1 MEYYIAQNDETNGPY
16 TIGQLRTMWNSGAI
30 TGETL
35 YCQEGWSEW
44 LPLSAMIEKFEPP
57 ASILPQNAP
66 SPLLLLSIL
75 KSKLGK
81 AIVVGLVCLGAII
94 LFINVSAPS
103 NDKNEVNESVATQS
117 QTSPTKVAQQVDPN
131 EPMSAP
137 KYGLDPIPMK
147 FQNQLIDTLTRTDD
161 LDAMI
166 KRGCT
171 FEEFTSVFNPI
182 EQSAQ
187 RLQDAL
193 PLNDPRMHIFLAAY
207 ERYQVVAVKLSQNA
221 SQSELSDADLFA
233 SLPKV
238 FLLKILNGTL
248 DENEQKIF
256 DDMKQQIKA
265 GTLFLQ

>member
-1 MEYYIAQNDETNGPY
+1 MDYYVIQNGETNGPY
-16 TIGQLRTMWNSGAI
+16 TIGQLRAMWNSGTL

-35 YCQEGWSEW
+35 YCREGWTEW
-44 LPLSAMIEKFEPP
+44 LPLSAMIEELEPP
-57 ASILPQNAP
+57 VYVPPQNTSP
-66 SPLLLLSIL
+66 PPLLSKLP
-75 KSKLGK
+75 KSKRSI
-81 AIVVGLVCLGAII
+81 AVIVGLACLGVVV
-94 LFINVSAPS
+94 LFIIANAPS
-103 NDKNEVNESVATQS
+103 NDRNEARESVVTQY
-117 QTSPTKVAQQVDPN
+117 QASPAKVAQQVDPN
-131 EPMSAP
+131 EPMSSP
-137 KYGLDPIPMK
+137 KYGLNPIPRR
-147 FQNQLIDTLTRTDD
+147 FHNQLIETLNGTDK
-161 LDAMI
+161 LDEMI

-171 FEEFTSVFNPI
+171 FQEFASVFSPI

-193 PLNDPRMHIFLAAY
+193 PLNDPRMHIFLASY